1 MAMAMQG
8 LQQTRVTANANHV
21 NAHECETKSKTEEEA
36 LTNGNLAADEHYS
49 PPPAAAESMEMADT
63 SNGSKDFIANS
74 VMEKK
79 SNNPNQGTP
88 PVAGVAHLHHNHHPV
103 AASTPAAAVDHFDT
117 SFIPSVSDIERLLPS
132 VIQEIESVKN
142 ALQSPTSAAS
152 VITASNAVVGT
163 SSSSSHNNS
172 TSSVMVGGPSSAGT
186 PMGHLGGHPAGA
198 SSSSPSRF
206 ASHHHHNS
214 GFIPEPK
221 RLDRDECRLNLL
233 QHIESVQAEVE
244 YRYSAIESAISKIE
258 AMPGASNAGFSLEQ
272 ISVGDAKMKAK
283 LNKLIQDLSVARQL
297 TWTL

>member
-1 MAMAMQG
+1 
-8 LQQTRVTANANHV
+8 
-21 NAHECETKSKTEEEA
+21 
-36 LTNGNLAADEHYS
+36 
-49 PPPAAAESMEMADT
+49 
-63 SNGSKDFIANS
+63 
-74 VMEKK
+74 
-79 SNNPNQGTP
+79 
-88 PVAGVAHLHHNHHPV
+88 
-103 AASTPAAAVDHFDT
+103 
-117 SFIPSVSDIERLLPS
+117 LLPS

-152 VITASNAVVGT
+152 VITASNAVVAT

-186 PMGHLGGHPAGA
+186 PGGHPAGA
-198 SSSSPSRF
+198 SSSSPRRF
-206 ASHHHHNS
+206 VSHHHHNS

-233 QHIESVQAEVE
+233 QHIESVQSEVE